1 MAKEAC
7 NATLPVLSSKEN
19 NFMAVSGVAKFEF
32 FSHMAVRIVCNE
44 YIRQFVLVISCNGVS
59 YFAQV
64 TLDDR

>member
-1 MAKEAC
+1 
-7 NATLPVLSSKEN
+7 
-19 NFMAVSGVAKFEF
+19 MAVSGVAKFEF